1 MDLGI
6 SGRVA
11 LVTGGA
17 RSLGQADATV
27 LAAEGCRVAI
37 LDLNAEGAAETAKG
51 IEASGGIARATDATC
66 ATPRR

>member
-27 LAAEGCRVAI
+27 LAAEGCKVAI
-37 LDLNAEGAAETAKG
+37 LDLNAEGAEETAKG
-51 IEASGGIARATDATC
+51 IEASGGVARGYG
-66 ATPRR
+66 

>member
-1 MDLGI
+1 VDLGI

-27 LAAEGCRVAI
+27 PSKRAAGSREATGATSERA
-37 LDLNAEGAAETAKG
+37 LNGGMDLFTF
-51 IEASGGIARATDATC
+51 
-66 ATPRR
+66 